1 MMADEPDKLIPVML
15 ADIRTPDRRSRCF
28 DESEMRPTD
37 SEKRLDNGKQ
47 IVRYSSGRSSAA
59 QLRQRQQES
68 RNDEPLRKLER
79 LLLDKMP
86 V

>member
-1 MMADEPDKLIPVML
+1 MMADEPDNIIPVML
-15 ADIRTPDRRSRCF
+15 ADIRRPDGRSRY
-28 DESEMRPTD
+28 DESEMPPTD
-37 SEKRLDNGKQ
+37 IEKQLDDGKK
-47 IVRYSSGRSSAA
+47 IVRYSPGQSSAA
-59 QLRQRQQES
+59 QLRQQQQES

>member
-1 MMADEPDKLIPVML
+1 MMADEPDNLIPVML
-15 ADIRTPDRRSRCF
+15 ADIRTPDGRSRYF

-37 SEKRLDNGKQ
+37 IEKRLDDGKN
-47 IVRYSSGRSSAA
+47 IIRYSPGQSSAA
-59 QLRQRQQES
+59 QLRQRRQES